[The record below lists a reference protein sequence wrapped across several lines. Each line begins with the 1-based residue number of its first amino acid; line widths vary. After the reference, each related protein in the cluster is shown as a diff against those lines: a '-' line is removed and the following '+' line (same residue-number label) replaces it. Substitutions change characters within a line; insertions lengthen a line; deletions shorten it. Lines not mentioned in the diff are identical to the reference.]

1 MSYPPAGSWKSGLN
15 ATSLVDGRRFMT
27 VSDARGRLP
36 GEPVAIVDIGSNSV
50 RLVAYEALTR
60 SPTPTFNEK
69 VLCGLGKGVATTGFL
84 TDDSVA
90 KALAALQRFKVL
102 CRTMQIENLTAVATA
117 AVRDA
122 ANGPQFL
129 ELAERAIGCPID
141 LLDGQREAQLSASG
155 VLSSIHEPDGVVG
168 DLGGGSLELI
178 DIGQGR
184 VGRGVTLPLG
194 GLSLMDMSERSPKK
208 ATKFVRDALAK
219 AKPLDQLEG
228 RTFYAVGG
236 TWRALARLH
245 MRQRQYP
252 LNVMH
257 NYVIPSRDALEFAKL
272 VERIE
277 AEALLSIE
285 FVSAARRPLL
295 AYGAVVLEEII
306 RRAAPKEIV
315 MSALGVRE
323 GLLYQRLSQAEREL
337 DPLLV
342 ASQEFNMLRSR
353 APRHGEEL
361 FGWTSLLME
370 STHLEETPDDVR
382 LRHAACL
389 LSDVGW
395 RAHPDYRG
403 EQSMNLIANA
413 ALIGVDH
420 PGRAFLALAASYRHL
435 SGDQDVGPHLRSVV
449 PARMLDRARI
459 LGAAMRVAYIISAA
473 MPGVLP
479 RAPMTCQ
486 RGKVLL
492 TLPPDLAPLNSD
504 RLQNRMRQFARLI
517 GGDPEVRAAPA
528 SAGALAQPD
537 DELAGEGTSGA

>member
-1 MSYPPAGSWKSGLN
+1 MSLSE
-15 ATSLVDGRRFMT
+15 
-27 VSDARGRLP
+27 ARGRLP

-102 CRTMQIENLTAVATA
+102 CRTMRIEDVTAVATA

-129 ELAERAIGCPID
+129 ELAERAIGCKID
-141 LLDGQREAQLSASG
+141 LLDGQREAQLSALG
-155 VLSSIHEPDGVVG
+155 VLSSIFEPDGVVG

-178 DIGQGR
+178 DIKQGK

-194 GLSLMDMSERSPKK
+194 GLSLMDVSERSPKK
-208 ATKFVRDALAK
+208 AMRVVRDALAK
-219 AKPLDQLEG
+219 AKPLDSLAG

-277 AEALLSIE
+277 ADALLSIE
-285 FVSAARRPLL
+285 FVSTARRPLL

-323 GLLYQRLSQAEREL
+323 GMLYQRLPQQERDQ

-342 ASQEFNMLRSR
+342 AAQEFNILRSR
-353 APRHGEEL
+353 APEHGVEL
-361 FGWTSLLME
+361 FAWTSRLMKT
-370 STHLEETPDDVR
+370 SHLEETKEEER

-389 LSDVGW
+389 LSDIGW

-403 EQSMNLIANA
+403 EQSLNLIANA
-413 ALIGVDH
+413 ALIGIDH
-420 PGRAFLALAASYRHL
+420 AGRAYLALAASYRHM
-435 SGDQDVGPHLRSVV
+435 SGDQEVGPHLRSLV
-449 PARMLDRARI
+449 PPRMLDRARI

-479 RAPMTCQ
+479 RAPMICQ
-486 RGKVLL
+486 KGKVLL

-504 RLQNRMRQFARLI
+504 RLQSRMKQFARLI
-517 GGDPEVRAAPA
+517 GGDPEIRAAPTN
-528 SAGALAQPD
+528 AGAPP
-537 DELAGEGTSGA
+537 ENRYVEAG